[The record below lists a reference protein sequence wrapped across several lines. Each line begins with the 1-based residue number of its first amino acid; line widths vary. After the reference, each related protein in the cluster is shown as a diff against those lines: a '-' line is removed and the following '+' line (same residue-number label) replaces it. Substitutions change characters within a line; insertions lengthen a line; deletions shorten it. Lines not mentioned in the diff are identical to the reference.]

1 MRSKKKKKGN
11 STTGGKFAEV
21 CACVCVCVR
30 LSRFIQIDGARRGK
44 TKEEKKEKEVADETE
59 KEGKG
64 TRTRG
69 KKKFRALPTRGAARN
84 ARVEFKRNV
93 CTRKN
98 EADRRIRFFMVAYTV
113 SPEGK
118 KKSKAPLFHAF
129 MRNMER

>member
-1 MRSKKKKKGN
+1 MEQDEGRRKKKKK
-11 STTGGKFAEV
+11 
-21 CACVCVCVR
+21 
-30 LSRFIQIDGARRGK
+30 
-44 TKEEKKEKEVADETE
+44 KEVADETE

-64 TRTRG
+64 SKTRG
-69 KKKFRALPTRGAARN
+69 KKKFRAGPTRGAARN

-118 KKSKAPLFHAF
+118 KKKQGTFISRLHAQYGKINKLISEIHHVCE
-129 MRNMER
+129 MKRS